1 MSATTA
7 RPPQLTIVVPTFNE
21 RDNVRPLLAG
31 LTRALSGRPVEVL
44 FVDDS
49 RDDTPEVIRQVAADC
64 PLPVRLLHRP
74 PGQRTGGLAGAV
86 VAGMRDTEAPWV
98 LVMDGD
104 LQHPPDA
111 VPDLMDVAGDDDCDV
126 VVASRYRQGGS
137 SGGLASSTRRTLSR
151 MCTGLARRLF
161 PRRMSGC
168 TDPMTGFFA
177 VRREAVDLD
186 RLRPDGFKILLEIL
200 VRGEVLRVR
209 EVPFQ
214 FAARGAGT
222 SKADLGQGLAY
233 LRHLLRLR
241 LKGTPGRVAGFVAIG
256 ASGVLPNLLAMALLL
271 RAGVHYLP
279 ATVVAGAVAVSW
291 NFALTDTLLFRSRR
305 IGSWWRRYLGY
316 AGFNSLD
323 VVLRL
328 PLMALL
334 VQVLRVPTLWATAT
348 CIVAVAALRFV
359 AVDRLLYRA
368 VPRRVPAPGRAAA
381 EPAPMSEPA
390 PRSEPAPIR
399 EVVVDAA

>member
-7 RPPQLTIVVPTFNE
+7 RQPWLTIVVPTYDE
-21 RDNVRPLLAG
+21 RDNVGPLLHG
-31 LTRALSGRPVEVL
+31 LTRALSGQPVEVL

-49 RDDTPEVIRQVAADC
+49 RDDTPQVIQEAARTC

-86 VAGMRDTEAPWV
+86 VAGIRDTGAPWV

-111 VPDLMDVAGDDDCDV
+111 VPELIDVARDDDCDV
-126 VVASRYRQGGS
+126 VIASRYREGGS
-137 SGGLASSTRRTLSR
+137 SGGLANSSRRTLSR
-151 MCTGLARRLF
+151 MCGGLARRLF

-177 VRREAVDLD
+177 VRRGAVDLD

-214 FAARGAGT
+214 FAAREAGT

-256 ASGVLPNLLAMALLL
+256 ASGVLPNLLAMAALL

-279 ATVVAGAVAVSW
+279 ATVAATLVAVSW
-291 NFALTDTLLFRSRR
+291 NFVLTDALLFRSRR
-305 IGSWWRRYLGY
+305 IGSRWRRYLGY
-316 AGFNSLD
+316 AGFNGLD
-323 VVLRL
+323 IGLRL

-334 VQVLRVPTLWATAT
+334 VQGLRLPTLWATAV
-348 CIVAVAALRFV
+348 CIVAVAGLRFL

-368 VPRRVPAPGRAAA
+368 VPRRVPAPAPSTPVTTREAAA
-381 EPAPMSEPA
+381 
-390 PRSEPAPIR
+390 
-399 EVVVDAA
+399 DAA